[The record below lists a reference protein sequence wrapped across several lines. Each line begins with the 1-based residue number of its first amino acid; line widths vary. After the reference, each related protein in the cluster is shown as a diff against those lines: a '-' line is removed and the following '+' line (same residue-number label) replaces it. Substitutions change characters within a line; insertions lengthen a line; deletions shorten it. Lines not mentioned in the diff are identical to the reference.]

1 MLTAVEGNGGQTPR
15 MSFHEILQE
24 VQGRGQGNRH
34 RLSEMQT
41 TAVHLRLGDP
51 FGQAAGGSAG
61 CQSAASGN
69 RVEPKTA
76 RPRGPPQPPPGV
88 GTPPRPPQPPPAFST
103 PTATPKAPTFTLT
116 GQIAELEQIKQKN
129 LKRGQMLGILS
140 LLVALA
146 ILFLIWSVYSRTVLA
161 YAVLE
166 NIKLEQDPVAESQ
179 ITISFDVKTPGK
191 VAFDRQSG
199 TGHTEKVDLLTA
211 AEPRE
216 TVWSWPSDPKTGID
230 FTVVSRGGLFLTTKR
245 EHFKVTRKEVGVEVV
260 FLMDVTSSMQP
271 YIDGLKKKCIDFA
284 DEIRRD
290 GIDCRL
296 GLIGFGDVN
305 YNEPITVF
313 KPTSDSKEFQD
324 AVAGLELTNGGD
336 SDESSVEAIEQ
347 AMELEFRP
355 HARICFVHIT
365 DAGCHHKERLRDLGT
380 SLKDNKVVTYV
391 ISNRVF
397 RQLYN
402 QLCVNGGSFYG
413 IKDAPF
419 ESILQEVAKSISNQI
434 KSD

>member
-1 MLTAVEGNGGQTPR
+1 MKYCKKCKIAGKETDTVCPKCKQPLSTFGSATPSAKPQAAQPAASPPPAATAASQKTAVPPRSPQT
-15 MSFHEILQE
+15 
-24 VQGRGQGNRH
+24 
-34 RLSEMQT
+34 
-41 TAVHLRLGDP
+41 
-51 FGQAAGGSAG
+51 
-61 CQSAASGN
+61 
-69 RVEPKTA
+69 
-76 RPRGPPQPPPGV
+76 PPGV
-88 GTPPRPPQPPPAFST
+88 GTSPRPPQSSPGVGT
-103 PTATPKAPTFTLT
+103 PTAAPKVPTFTLT

-129 LKRGQMLGILS
+129 LKRGRYLGILS
-140 LLVALA
+140 LLIALA
-146 ILFLIWSVYSRTVLA
+146 ILFLIYSVYSRTVLA

-216 TVWSWPSDPKTGID
+216 TIWSWPSDPKTGID
-230 FTVVSRGGLFLTTKR
+230 FTVVSRGGWFLTTKH

-271 YIDGLKKKCIDFA
+271 YINGLKEKCINFA

-296 GLIGFGDVN
+296 GLIGFGDVEI
-305 YNEPITVF
+305 NEPITVF
-313 KPTSDSKEFQD
+313 EPNADPKEFQD
-324 AVAGLELTNGGD
+324 AVARLELTQGGD
-336 SDESSVEAIEQ
+336 PPESSVEAIEK
-347 AMELEFRP
+347 ALELEYRP
-355 HARICFVHIT
+355 HTRICFVHIT
-365 DAGCHHKERLRDLGT
+365 DAGCHHHERIKDLIA
-380 SLKDNKVVTYV
+380 SLKENKVVTYV
-391 ISNRVF
+391 ISQRNQSR
-397 RQLYN
+397 LYSP
-402 QLCVNGGSFYG
+402 LCVNGGQFYG
-413 IKDAPF
+413 IRDAPF